1 MVKNVSSLKTYK
13 DILLN
18 EKITWKDEKLWHS
31 KVYDRWKKS
40 IYGDSLKSVVPSV
53 GE

>member
-1 MVKNVSSLKTYK
+1 MVKNVSFLKIYK

-18 EKITWKDEKLWHS
+18 EKIIWKDEKLWYL

-40 IYGDSLKSVVPSV
+40 IYGDSLKLVVFSV